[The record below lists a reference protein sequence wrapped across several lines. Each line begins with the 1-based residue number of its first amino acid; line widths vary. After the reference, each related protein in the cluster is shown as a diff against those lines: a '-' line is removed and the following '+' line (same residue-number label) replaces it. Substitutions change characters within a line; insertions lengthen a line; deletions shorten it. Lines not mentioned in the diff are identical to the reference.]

1 MGEGGYKGMSREI
14 KYAIK
19 LTANGEYLR
28 DDWDTSDAYTDDL
41 SRAVLFDDVEKA
53 AQELTTTSEQ
63 VVPIEIDEEGGM
75 LEVSL

>member
-1 MGEGGYKGMSREI
+1 MI

-41 SRAVLFDDVEKA
+41 GHAALFADEESA
-53 AQELTTTSEQ
+53 TRELTTNSEQ

-75 LEVSL
+75 MEVSP